1 MVKLFGRNT
10 SIYSAFEIKRRFP
23 TLRLHRHGNHT
34 HFNCNFVGAHTSKDQ
49 PKQLVS
55 WQREEKYQQQMST
68 LNSIRVKPKGTP
80 HRFAIG
86 SLLNQTSSNRS
97 LSTFTTKVTSSGRSL
112 SRCECRQPRIS
123 SLSVH
128 PLFCLRISLLYVEYC
143 TYSFLEDMLVQLILR
158 QSDFGR

>member
-23 TLRLHRHGNHT
+23 ALRLHRHGNHT
-34 HFNCNFVGAHTSKDQ
+34 HFNCNFVGAHTSKDH

-68 LNSIRVKPKGTP
+68 LNSIRVQPKGTP

-97 LSTFTTKVTSSGRSL
+97 LQL
-112 SRCECRQPRIS
+112 SQPRS
-123 SLSVH
+123 PQKDALSLVVSVDNLGSRDYLFTLSVASG
-128 PLFCLRISLLYVEYC
+128 FCCCMLNIVRIHS
-143 TYSFLEDMLVQLILR
+143 
-158 QSDFGR
+158 